1 MYKKAISILLIILTV
16 ILSSCGS
23 HSEMGVHTS
32 TSAGVGSEATL
43 ETGQISA
50 EDTSASGK
58 DTAASTE
65 QTQALELN
73 YQVVPGFSVEFKDS
87 GKSFA
92 LFTSR
97 EDVDKLEG
105 VNPQLYEKYNDDWFK
120 THSFILVTM
129 GHGSCCY
136 ADLCQ
141 IEQIGNGLI
150 ISVNRVKN
158 GQDDYLEK
166 GKEYEDPEFR
176 GTHTHLDDYCVSNF
190 FIEFDQSGEE
200 MLQWLETVT
209 YRFRDYPSSWW
220 REGELSLREP
230 EHPPLNLTAI
240 PFLAQYVKA
249 EKEKYVEYE
258 ENKTTYKKWGNKV
271 VIAPQSESLIPC
283 FSLTQSSGAD
293 ALGEELEAEMGAR
306 PIIYAM
312 IGLNPSYQCEVYK
325 VSISTGNKLMIYMY
339 AEHEN
344 WDNLTKAEQDAITWG
359 ESACGSD
366 SDTHKYEIFLGIDS
380 EYGAE
385 YVELMKTLDGCVLV
399 VTNKHNKQRTK
410 IEMEYFTTLIE
421 P

>member
-1 MYKKAISILLIILTV
+1 MYKKVISILLIILTL

-23 HSEMGVHTS
+23 YSDMDVQTS
-32 TSAGVGSEATL
+32 TSDGVGNESTL
-43 ETGQISA
+43 EAGQTSE
-50 EDTSASGK
+50 EDTVAYEK

-65 QTQALELN
+65 QTQAPELN
-73 YQVVPGFSVEFKDS
+73 YQVVLGFAAEFKDS
-87 GKSFA
+87 GKNFA

-105 VNPQLYEKYNDDWFK
+105 VDPQLYEKYNDDWFK

-136 ADLCQ
+136 ADLCR
-141 IEQIGNGLI
+141 IEQVGNDLI
-150 ISVNRVKN
+150 ISVNKVDKD
-158 GQDDYLEK
+158 QDDYQER

-176 GTHTHLDDYCVSNF
+176 GTHTHSADYCVSNF

-220 REGELSLREP
+220 RETELSLKEP

-258 ENKTTYKKWGNKV
+258 EHKTTYEKWGNKV
-271 VIAPQSESLIPC
+271 VTAPQSKSRVPC
-283 FSLTQSSGAD
+283 ISLTQSGGAD
-293 ALGEELEAEMGAR
+293 ALWEELDAEMGAR

-312 IGLNPSYQCEVYK
+312 IGLNQSYQCEVYN

-339 AEHEN
+339 AEHGN
-344 WDNLTKAEQDAITWG
+344 WDKLTEAEQDAITRG
-359 ESACGSD
+359 ESACGIG

-380 EYGAE
+380 EYGSE

-399 VTNKHNKQRTK
+399 VTDKHNKQRTK
-410 IEMEYFTTLIE
+410 IEVEYFTTLIE